1 MAGPDGVHLTRIQ
14 NQIGARIS
22 QRDFGEMTKFCIDVL
37 VDELQPAKTMLLERY
52 QIAITQWQLTE
63 RQMPIQES
71 IEAMEEEMQDN
82 RRQPLFPHLK
92 NQSVWSCVS
101 VKVFAIIIVILLGR
115 SLHLNTHRNA
125 KEETTMLMQ
134 LCEKVWQL
142 WIWFRH

>member
-14 NQIGARIS
+14 NQTGARIS

-92 NQSVWSCVS
+92 NQSVWSCVCEGFCYNHRDFTGE
-101 VKVFAIIIVILLGR
+101 KFA
-115 SLHLNTHRNA
+115 S
-125 KEETTMLMQ
+125 EYS
-134 LCEKVWQL
+134 
-142 WIWFRH
+142 